1 MKKNA
6 DLKFLRY
13 TRNLLLAILVS
24 FSSVW
29 ANESWSQNTQLKIS
43 VKRGTLETVFQQI
56 TEQSHL
62 EFFYSTSALDVKQ
75 MVEVSRQEGTLD
87 EILTEILG
95 QRYSWSV
102 KDGVV
107 MIYEKKASRSA
118 QEEMKKISGVVK
130 DQQGNALPGVTVRL
144 KGTSIGT
151 ATDVNGKFVLSLPEE
166 GMVLQLSYVGMKE
179 LEVAVQGRTEFTLV
193 MEEAHSD
200 LDEVVVIGYGT
211 ATKKDLTGAVSRFDS
226 KIIEEST
233 ATNIAHMMQGQVA
246 GLSILNGDGS
256 PGSAA
261 RLEVRGVPSLTG
273 ALSPLIVVDNVP
285 MPSDFD
291 INELNPDDVQSI
303 DILKGASSAAI
314 YGSRGAAGV
323 IMITMKAGQ
332 RNQKPIINYSYDYST
347 TRLVSDVNTL
357 NSDEYKML
365 FLEAITNAAKAD
377 GFEDVSLYP
386 MYQKITAPGYFGEE
400 DTPWMKYVMRN
411 GSTQQHRVA
420 IRGGSNDFGY
430 YASFGYANEKGQV
443 KASDFQRYT
452 YTLGFDADINK
463 WIRAN
468 AKFSGTT
475 SDRQVNGTTLSKA
488 AATRPDIPAY
498 NEDGSLYLHSYISG
512 GMVRYVVNPII
523 EMTENT
529 THYNQDNF
537 RLTGNLEFRILPEL
551 SLLTQ
556 YTYQRRKGEQNRYA
570 SSNTQEGSGYW
581 GGQKGVGEWE
591 VSSGQTM
598 EFEGRLTYSKRFHE
612 NHGLNALAAIVY
624 NKDRQTTTSFKLQ
637 DFPDDQVQNAIWQGT
652 ELTSYAGKNGSAVGS
667 VMFSWI
673 ARAEY
678 KFMDR
683 YLLTGTFRAD
693 GSSRFAPKYRW
704 GKFPSVA
711 AAWIVSEEDFLRHS
725 DFLTFLKLRGGW
737 GKTGNAY
744 VGEYGWRTLY
754 ENADYENKPATR
766 PMQIGNDQLKWES
779 TKQIDLALDFGFLP
793 NQRISGTLG
802 FYQKKTE
809 GLLYEFTMALST
821 GLDATQ
827 INFANI
833 ENKGIE
839 FELKANIIENK
850 NWNWFVGFNIGKNK
864 NKITG
869 LDSEYVSYPGSAY
882 LGNTVIQEGKTLGLI
897 YGYKTD
903 GIFQTW
909 DEVNYYESLNPDQ
922 PYQEAYNRKTMPGDL
937 KYVDLSGD
945 GYVNK
950 VYGFYEDKT
959 VIGCSRPDFE
969 GGFASRLS
977 WKGLTLSVQGTFS
990 HGAQKIWMG
999 EANMFNMAEH
1009 ANTLTTALKRW
1020 TPENPSNKYPSIR
1033 YNFYYND
1040 FGDNAVY
1047 DASYV
1052 KIQNVNLEWRLPE
1065 RWVNKTRVLGNVSIY
1080 ASANN
1085 VYTFTSYPGPSP
1097 ESFSRDAIEGASVD
1111 NDMYPTTRTF
1121 NFGVKVTIK

>member
-1 MKKNA
+1 M
-6 DLKFLRY
+6 
-13 TRNLLLAILVS
+13 RNLLLAILVS
-24 FSSVW
+24 ASSVW
-29 ANESWSQNTQLKIS
+29 ARDIYSQTALLKLDEKES
-43 VKRGTLETVFQQI
+43 TLESVFDQI
-56 TEQSHL
+56 SKQSRL
-62 EFFYSTSALDVKQ
+62 EFFYNTNVLDVTQK
-75 MVEVSRQEGTLD
+75 VVLSRQKGTLD
-87 EILTEILG
+87 EILTEALG
-95 QRYSWSV
+95 VKYSYQV
-102 KDGVV
+102 KDGYVL
-107 MIYEKKASRSA
+107 IYENKSDALP
-118 QEEMKKISGVVK
+118 QVEMKKISGVVRDK
-130 DQQGNALPGVTVRL
+130 EGNVLPGVTVLL

-151 ATDVNGKFVLSLPEE
+151 STDVKGKFVLNVPGE
-166 GMVLQLSYVGMKE
+166 GMVLQLSFVGMKN
-179 LEVAVQGRTEFTLV
+179 LEVPVLDKIEFNLIL
-193 MEEAHSD
+193 EENHSD

-256 PGSAA
+256 PGSSA
-261 RLEVRGVPSLTG
+261 RLEIRGVPSLTG

-285 MPSDFD
+285 MPLDFD

-332 RNQKPIINYSYDYST
+332 RNQKPIINYSYDYSMS
-347 TRLVSDVNTL
+347 RLVSDVNTL
-357 NSDEYKML
+357 NADEYKML

-377 GFEDVSLYP
+377 GFEDIAAYP

-400 DTPWMKYVMRN
+400 DTPWMKYIMRN
-411 GSTQQHRVA
+411 GSTQQHRVS

-430 YASFGYANEKGQV
+430 YASFGYADEKGQV
-443 KASDFQRYT
+443 KATDFQRYT
-452 YTLGFDADINK
+452 YTLGFDADINE
-463 WIRAN
+463 WIKAN

-475 SDRQVNGTTLSKA
+475 SDRQVNGATLSKA

-512 GMVRYVVNPII
+512 GTVRYVVNPII

-529 THYNQDNF
+529 TNYNQDNF
-537 RLTGNLEFRILPEL
+537 RLTGNLEFKILPGL
-551 SLLTQ
+551 NLLAQ
-556 YTYQRRKGEQNRYA
+556 YTYQRRKGEESKYA

-581 GGQKGVGEWE
+581 GGQKGVGRWQH
-591 VSSGQTM
+591 SSGQTM
-598 EFEGRLTYSKRFHE
+598 EFEGRLTYNKVFNDKHS
-612 NHGLNALAAIVY
+612 LNVLGAIVY
-624 NKDRQTTTSFKLQ
+624 NKDKQTATYFKLK
-637 DFPDDQVQNAIWQGT
+637 DFPDDNVQNAIWQGT
-652 ELTSYAGKNGSAVGS
+652 DFVGYGGKGGSAVGS
-667 VMFSWI
+667 VMFSYI

-678 KFMDR
+678 KFMNR

-711 AAWIVSEEDFLRHS
+711 AAWIVTEEDFLRNS
-725 DFLTFLKLRGGW
+725 NILTFLKLRGGW

-754 ENADYENKPATR
+754 ENTEYENKPATR
-766 PMQIGNDQLKWES
+766 PSQIGNDQLKWES

-802 FYQKKTE
+802 FYKKKTE
-809 GLLYEFTMALST
+809 GLLYEYTMALST
-821 GLDATQ
+821 GLESTQ
-827 INFANI
+827 VNFANI

-839 FELKANIIENK
+839 FELKADIIDNK
-850 NWNWFVGFNIGKNK
+850 DWKWFVGFNIGKNK
-864 NKITG
+864 NKITD
-869 LDSEYVSYPGSAY
+869 LDAEFVSYPGSAS

-897 YGYKTD
+897 YGYKTE
-903 GIFQTW
+903 GIFQSW
-909 DEVNYYESLNPDQ
+909 EEVNYYESLNKDYA
-922 PYQEAYNRKTMPGDL
+922 YQEAYNRKTMPGDL

-950 VYGFYEDKT
+950 VFGFYEDKT

-977 WKGLTLSVQGTFS
+977 WKGLTLSIQGTFS

-1020 TPENPSNKYPSIR
+1020 TPENPSNKYPSLR

-1047 DASYV
+1047 NASYV
-1052 KIQNVNLEWRLPE
+1052 KIQNINLEYRLPQH
-1065 RWVNKTRVLGNVSIY
+1065 WINKTKFFNNISIY

-1085 VYTFTSYPGPSP
+1085 VHTFTSYPGPSP
-1097 ESFSRDAIEGASVD
+1097 ESFSTDAIEGASVD

>member
-1 MKKNA
+1 M
-6 DLKFLRY
+6 
-13 TRNLLLAILVS
+13 RNLLLIILVS
-24 FSSVW
+24 ASSVW
-29 ANESWSQNTQLKIS
+29 ANDSYSQDFQLKLN
-43 VKRGTLETVFQQI
+43 VKKGTLESVFNQI
-56 TEQSHL
+56 SKQCQL
-62 EFFYSTSALDVKQ
+62 EFFYNTNVLDANRK
-75 MVEVSRQEGTLD
+75 VELSGQEGTLK
-87 EILTEILG
+87 EILG
-95 QRYSWSV
+95 EVLGEEFSYV
-102 KDGVV
+102 IKDGYIL
-107 MIYEKKASRSA
+107 IYENKSTSFP
-118 QEEMKKISGVVK
+118 QIEMKKISGTVK
-130 DQQGNALPGVTVRL
+130 DQKGNFLPGVTVVL

-151 ATDVNGKFVLSLPEE
+151 ATDVNGHFVLSVPQE
-166 GMVLQLSYVGMKE
+166 GMVLQLSFVGMKT
-179 LEVAVQGRTEFTLV
+179 LEVPVQEKIEFNLV
-193 MEEAHSD
+193 LEEEYSD

-211 ATKKDLTGAVSRFDS
+211 ATKKDLTGAVARFDS

-256 PGSAA
+256 PGSSA
-261 RLEVRGVPSLTG
+261 RLEIRGVPSLSG

-285 MPSDFD
+285 MPLDFD

-347 TRLVSDVNTL
+347 TSLVSDINTL
-357 NSDEYKML
+357 NSDQYKML
-365 FLEAITNAAKAD
+365 FLEAVTNAAKAD
-377 GFEDVSLYP
+377 GFEDVTMYP
-386 MYQKITAPGYFGEE
+386 MFQKITAPGYFGEE
-400 DTPWMKYVMRN
+400 NTPWMKYVMRN
-411 GSTQQHRVA
+411 GSTRQHRVS
-420 IRGGSNDFGY
+420 IRGGSSDFGY
-430 YASFGYANEKGQV
+430 FASFGYANELGQM
-443 KASDFQRYT
+443 KATDFQRYT

-463 WIRAN
+463 WIKAN
-468 AKFSGTT
+468 MKFSGTT
-475 SDRQVNGTTLSKA
+475 SDRQTNGATLSKV
-488 AATRPDIPAY
+488 AATRPDIKAY

-512 GMVRYVVNPII
+512 GSVKYIVNPII

-529 THYNQDNF
+529 TRYNQDNF
-537 RLTGNLEFRILPEL
+537 RLSGNLEFEIFPEL
-551 SLLTQ
+551 ILLTQ
-556 YTYQRRKGEQNRYA
+556 YTYQRRRGEENKYT
-570 SSNTQEGSGYW
+570 SSNTQEGSGWW
-581 GGQKGVGEWE
+581 GDQKGVGRQAH
-591 VSSGQTM
+591 SSGQTM
-598 EFEGRLTYSKRFHE
+598 EFEGRLTYNKVFNEKHRF
-612 NHGLNALAAIVY
+612 NALGAIVY
-624 NKDRQTTTSFKLQ
+624 NKDRQNSTYFKLK
-637 DFPDDQVQNAIWQGT
+637 DFPDDNVQNAIWQGT
-652 ELTSYAGKNGSAVGS
+652 ELVSYGGKGGASVGS
-667 VMFSWI
+667 VMFSYL

-678 KFMDR
+678 KFMNR
-683 YLLTGTFRAD
+683 YLFTGTFRAD

-704 GKFPSVA
+704 GKFPSLA
-711 AAWIVSEEDFLRHS
+711 AAWIVSEENFLKDS
-725 DFLTFLKLRGGW
+725 NILSFLKLRGGW

-754 ENADYENKPATR
+754 ENSEYQNRPATV

-779 TKQIDLALDFGFLP
+779 TKQIDLAIDFAFLP

-802 FYQKKTE
+802 YYNKKTE
-809 GLLYEFTMALST
+809 GLLYEYTMALST

-827 INFANI
+827 VNFANI

-839 FELKANIIENK
+839 FELKADVIDNK
-850 NWNWFVGFNIGKNK
+850 DWHWFVGFNIGKNK

-869 LDSEYVSYPGSAY
+869 LDAKYVSWPGSAS

-897 YGYKTD
+897 FGYKTD
-903 GIFQTW
+903 GIFQSW
-909 DEVNYYESLNPDQ
+909 DEVNHYESLNPDYA
-922 PYQEAYNRKTMPGDL
+922 YQEAYGRKTMPGDL

-950 VYGFYEDKT
+950 VYGFNEDKT

-969 GGFASRLS
+969 GGFATRLS

-990 HGAQKIWMG
+990 HGAQKIWTG
-999 EANMFNMAEH
+999 EANMFNMAEN
-1009 ANTLTTALKRW
+1009 ANALTTALKRW
-1020 TPENPSNKYPSIR
+1020 TPENPSNKYPSLR

-1040 FGDNAVY
+1040 FADNAVY

-1052 KIQNVNLEWRLPE
+1052 KIQNINLEYRLPHH
-1065 RWVNKTRVLGNVSIY
+1065 WVNKTKVLGNVSVF

-1097 ESFSRDAIEGASVD
+1097 ESFSTDAIEGASVD